1 MIKKI
6 ILIFFLIRPH
16 VRIFLKKEKEKKK
29 THFRFQK
36 KKKKK
41 KKDSRKK
48 KINKTLGLRKK
59 ERETLVR
66 TPSSLLKTLTITT
79 LKP

>member
-1 MIKKI
+1 M
-6 ILIFFLIRPH
+6 LEF
-16 VRIFLKKEKEKKK
+16 FLKKKKK
-29 THFRFQK
+29 K
-36 KKKKK
+36 KRLTLGFKKRTKKK

-66 TPSSLLKTLTITT
+66 TLSSLLKTLTITT